1 MVSFV
6 VFKLLWALKFF
17 STIFTFHYFLRMLQS
32 LMSFQFLLGRIIP
45 STVTSIF
52 TYQTCT
58 TNENYIKPIIFIP
71 LEWHLLPKNV
81 LITKYEGALSISKKR
96 YILLPICVK
105 NLHGRCH
112 KWPLIDLGCCWWC
125 GGPKK
130 SIAIFG
136 YKQRLLSLDMKTK
149 IVQHVPTINISIW
162 HMTCDMRHATCDML
176 HNYK

>member
-32 LMSFQFLLGRIIP
+32 LMFFQFLLGRIIP

-58 TNENYIKPIIFIP
+58 TNENYIKPTIFIP

-81 LITKYEGALSISKKR
+81 LITKYEGALGISKKR

-112 KWPLIDLGCCWWC
+112 KWPFIDLGCWGWYSTIDNTLTQRRPSACRLCYQTCFWQWC
-125 GGPKK
+125 
-130 SIAIFG
+130 
-136 YKQRLLSLDMKTK
+136 
-149 IVQHVPTINISIW
+149 
-162 HMTCDMRHATCDML
+162 
-176 HNYK
+176 

>member
-6 VFKLLWALKFF
+6 VFKLVWALKFF

-58 TNENYIKPIIFIP
+58 TNENYIKPTIFIP

-81 LITKYEGALSISKKR
+81 LITKYEGALGISKKR

-112 KWPLIDLGCCWWC
+112 KWPFIDLGCGVCENFQLLKQHWSQMAATVSFLVALQSYKSSC
-125 GGPKK
+125 PPKNV
-130 SIAIFG
+130 SQG
-136 YKQRLLSLDMKTK
+136 CSNLSQ
-149 IVQHVPTINISIW
+149 I
-162 HMTCDMRHATCDML
+162 C
-176 HNYK
+176 